1 MKRKNND
8 TYKKTEWMLY
18 NYKMLKVSV
27 ENLKSEIQE
36 LKMDT
41 VGTGA
46 IRYDREKTSPTYNIV
61 CTTEEEAIANIER
74 ISKLE
79 KQIMKTQNKID
90 KIDRGLSAL
99 NEEERTIIES
109 RYIKGLQWWQ
119 VAGIVKYSERW
130 CREKRKGA
138 IEKMAIGLFGDTSVL
153 VPHFLGKRLYYC
165 IIKKLPKTI
174 YDN

>member
-8 TYKKTEWMLY
+8 VYKKTEWMLY

-27 ENLKSEIQE
+27 QNLKSEIEE
-36 LKMDT
+36 LKSDT

-46 IRYDREKTSPTYNIV
+46 IRYDKEKSSPTYNIV
-61 CTTEEEAIANIER
+61 CTTEEEAIDNIER

-90 KIDRGLSAL
+90 KIDRALDAL
-99 NEEERTIIES
+99 NDDERKIIKL
-109 RYIKGLQWWQ
+109 RYIEGLQWWQ
-119 VAGIVKYSERW
+119 VAGMAKYSERW

-138 IEKMAIGLFGDTSVL
+138 IGKLALGLFGDTSLL
-153 VPHFLGKRLYYC
+153 VPFNIH
-165 IIKKLPKTI
+165 IS
-174 YDN
+174 